1 MMRRLILEL
10 DGLPGLRDVMGATD
24 VDLPAAATLAEL
36 AGVDGVRLGVNPDLK
51 PVREEDV
58 LDARRAARRFEL
70 RMPPS
75 ETLLKVALEARPD
88 RVLLAA
94 DAREGILAAG
104 PLDLRVPIPSLPP
117 VVRALQDAGI
127 PVAALI
133 APSVEGLK
141 SLHGEGVKGVEL
153 YTGAL
158 VDLPPSE
165 RQGEL
170 EQLGDVA
177 RLASKLHMSLGLSGG
192 LGYRTLHE
200 VLEVAAP
207 ATSVAV
213 GRAALARAML
223 VGLDTA
229 LRDLRNLVR

>member
-1 MMRRLILEL
+1 MRRLILEL
-10 DGLPGLRDVMGATD
+10 DGLPGLRDAMGATD

-58 LDARRAARRFEL
+58 LDARRAARRLEL

-75 ETLLKVALEARPD
+75 ETLIKVALEARPD

-94 DAREGILAAG
+94 DAREGILAAA
-104 PLDLRVPIPSLPP
+104 PLDFQIPSPSLHP
-117 VVRALQDAGI
+117 VVRALQEAAI
-127 PVAALI
+127 PVSALV
-133 APSVEGLK
+133 APSVEAIK
-141 SLHGEGVKGVEL
+141 AVHGEGIEGVEL
-153 YTGAL
+153 YTGTL
-158 VDLPPSE
+158 VDLPPAE

-170 EQLGDVA
+170 QQLGDAA
-177 RLASKLHMSLGLSGG
+177 RLAPKLRMSLGVSGG
-192 LGYRTLHE
+192 LGYRTLRE

-207 ATSVAV
+207 ANSVAV

-229 LRDLRNLVR
+229 LRDLRTLVT